1 MPLTQFQNLDF
12 EDIKTQI
19 KDYLRANS
27 NFTDFDFEGS
37 NMSVLIDTLAYNSY
51 ITAYNSNMVANEVFI
66 DSATL
71 RENVAALARNIGYT
85 PRSKKSSKA
94 IVSFFIDTSS
104 YAVQPLTLTVKAG
117 VVAVSNTYNQN
128 NYSFAIMNDIT
139 VPVVDNIAEFND
151 ISIYEGSYLTK
162 TFTYRETGDNVP
174 IERFIIPNSDIDTS
188 TIKVTVSPNSAATNL
203 KTVYKLTDNIIDVD
217 NNSLIFLLQ
226 EVADEK
232 YEIIFGDGKF
242 GKKLED
248 SNHIIVSYLSTN
260 GIDAN
265 GVNSFTF
272 TGNIQDNSG
281 VTVTEGISDLA
292 TVNSSENGDSVESVS
307 SIKKY
312 APLVYSAQ
320 NRAVTADDYKAI
332 ITKIYSNTESVSVYG
347 GEDTSP
353 PQFGKVFISIKPKNG
368 KYLSQIEKIEL
379 KTKLKRYTVAGI
391 LPQLIDLKYL
401 YVELDTSAYYNANA
415 TNSVDAL
422 KTAITTTL
430 NTYARA
436 NELNTFGARFKF
448 SKAMRLI
455 DQTDS
460 AITSNI
466 TRVAMRR
473 DLRPALADLA
483 TYEFCYGNAFNVNSL
498 NGFNIKS
505 SGFSVSGISGTVYI
519 SDIPNPDR
527 RTGRLILFKL
537 LSSNQVAIIRN
548 NIGTI
553 EYTKGEILIN
563 AIIINSTIINTD
575 QPIIEI
581 SGTPKSYDVIGLQ
594 DLYLQLDNS
603 NSLVTMVSD
612 TISSGAD
619 ISGSNYVV
627 SSSFPNGR
635 DDRESPLVRGV
646 PQYATVTGIE
656 ATNVQEV
663 DTSYAATYTTSTTFN
678 SEQVTA
684 NSVSGGYSY

>member
-51 ITAYNSNMVANEVFI
+51 ITAYNSNMIANEVFI

-71 RENVAALARNIGYT
+71 RENVAALARNVGYT
-85 PRSKKSSKA
+85 PRSKTASKA
-94 IVSFFIDTSS
+94 IVEFFVDTSS
-104 YAVQPLTLTVKAG
+104 YATQPLTLTLKAG
-117 VVAVSNTYNQN
+117 IIAVSNTYNN
-128 NYSFAIMNDIT
+128 RNYSFALMNDIT
-139 VPVVDNIAEFND
+139 VPVVDNIAIFSGVD
-151 ISIYEGSYLTK
+151 IFEGSYLSK
-162 TFTYRETGDNVP
+162 TFTYRETGDGVP
-174 IERFIIPNSDIDTS
+174 IEKFILPNSGIDTS
-188 TIKVTVSPNSAATNL
+188 TIKVAVSPNINATNL
-203 KTVYKLTDNIIDVD
+203 KTIYKLSNNIIDVD

-226 EVADEK
+226 EAADEK
-232 YEIIFGDGKF
+232 YELIFGDGKF

-248 SNHIIVSYLSTN
+248 SNYIVVNYISTN
-260 GIDAN
+260 GEDAN

-272 TGNIQDNSG
+272 SGNIVDNSG
-281 VTVTEGISDLA
+281 VVITEGISDITTINA
-292 TVNSSENGDSVESVS
+292 AENGDDIESVS

-320 NRAVTADDYKAI
+320 NRAVTSDDYKAI
-332 ITKIYSNTESVSVYG
+332 ITNIYTNTESVAVYG

-379 KTKLKRYTVAGI
+379 KNKLKRYTVAGI

-401 YVELDTSAYYNANA
+401 YVEMDTSAYYNENS
-415 TNSVDAL
+415 TNSVSAL
-422 KTAITTTL
+422 KTSILSTL
-430 NTYARA
+430 NTYARSS
-436 NELNTFGARFKF
+436 ELNTFGARFKF
-448 SKAMRLI
+448 SKAMRLV
-455 DQTDS
+455 DQTDT

-466 TRVAMRR
+466 TRLAMRR
-473 DLRPALADLA
+473 DMRPALSDLA
-483 TYEFCYGNAFNVNSL
+483 TYELCYGNAFNVNSL
-498 NGFNIKS
+498 NGYNIKS

-527 RTGRLILFKL
+527 KTGRLILFKL

-563 AIIINSTIINTD
+563 AIIINSTIISTD
-575 QPIIEI
+575 QPVIEI

-594 DLYLQLDNS
+594 DLYLQLDTS

-619 ISGSNYVV
+619 VSGSNYVV

-646 PQYATVTGIE
+646 PQYSTVSGTE
-656 ATNVQEV
+656 ANTVQEV
-663 DTSYAATYTTSTTFN
+663 DTSYATTYTTSTTFN
-678 SEQVTA
+678 SEQVTG
-684 NSVSGGYSY
+684 NTSSGSYSY